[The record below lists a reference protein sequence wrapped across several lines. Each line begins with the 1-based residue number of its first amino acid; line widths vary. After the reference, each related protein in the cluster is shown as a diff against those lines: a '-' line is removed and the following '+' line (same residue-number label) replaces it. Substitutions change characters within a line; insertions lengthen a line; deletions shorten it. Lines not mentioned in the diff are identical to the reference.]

1 MQPRAAPFRL
11 RYMRTS
17 ARIAAGAAAAALLA
31 AACGSVAAP
40 QTASPGGE
48 SAVMGTAA
56 REPAADPR
64 PYGAAD
70 TSFGLSVLG
79 AWCRED
85 PQANL
90 VLSPASLATGLGMA
104 YLGARA
110 GTAQVMAR
118 VLHVPA
124 AGSPALEAGLHAR
137 SAALRGLDGPGVT
150 VAESDQLWTDPSL
163 RTTAGYLDAIASS
176 YGAGLMRVPLLT
188 DPGFAASRIDAAIA
202 AATRGHIP
210 QLLTSRDLNGSGWV
224 LTDALY
230 LSADWASPFQARRTR
245 PGTFTTAAGQHVS
258 AQFLN
263 GGGFSVGSSGG
274 WTGVSLPYRGG
285 KLAMIALLPGSGSAG
300 CPALSAGT
308 LGQIRAA
315 MSRGAG
321 GLADISLPK
330 VRLSSQASLQQLLTG
345 LGMGAAFRQGADFS
359 ALSPQACCIGT
370 VMHAATLQVAEK
382 GTAASAATAVGIM
395 PTAIQAPLRSIVFN
409 RPYLLLVTDTRTG
422 EPLFLARVASP
433 V

>member
-1 MQPRAAPFRL
+1 MQPSRALFRL

-17 ARIAAGAAAAALLA
+17 AQIVASVLVAATLAAG
-31 AACGSVAAP
+31 CGSVAAP
-40 QTASPGGE
+40 RTASPGGE
-48 SAVMGTAA
+48 SVVMGTAA

-70 TSFGLSVLG
+70 TAFGLSVLG
-79 AWCRED
+79 AWCRQD

-104 YLGARA
+104 YLGARG
-110 GTAQVMAR
+110 GTAQAMAR
-118 VLHVPA
+118 VLHLPA
-124 AGSPALEAGLHAR
+124 SGSPALEAGLHAR
-137 SAALRGLDGPGVT
+137 SAALRGLEGPGVT
-150 VAESDQLWTDPSL
+150 LAESDQLWTDPSL
-163 RTTAGYLDAIASS
+163 RTTTGYLDAIASS
-176 YGAGLMRVPLLT
+176 YDAGLVRVPLLT
-188 DPGFAASRIDAAIA
+188 DPAFAASRIDAAIA
-202 AATRGHIP
+202 TATRGHIP

-230 LSADWASPFQARRTR
+230 LDADWASPFQARQTR
-245 PGTFTTAAGQHVS
+245 PGTFTTAAGQHVT
-258 AQFLN
+258 AQFLH
-263 GGGFSVGSSGG
+263 GGGFRVGSAGG

-285 KLAMIALLPGSGSAG
+285 KLAMIALLPGSRSGG

-308 LGQIRAA
+308 LGQITAA

-330 VRLSSQASLQQLLTG
+330 VSLTSKASLQRLLTG
-345 LGMGAAFRQGADFS
+345 LGMGVAFTPGADFS
-359 ALSPQACCIGT
+359 GLSPQACCIGT

-382 GTAASAATAVGIM
+382 GTVASAATAVGVL
-395 PTAIQAPLRSIVFN
+395 PTAIQAPLRSIVFD
-409 RPYLLLVTDTRTG
+409 RPYLLLVTDTSTG
-422 EPLFLARVASP
+422 EPLFLARVASA

>member
-1 MQPRAAPFRL
+1 
-11 RYMRTS
+11 
-17 ARIAAGAAAAALLA
+17 
-31 AACGSVAAP
+31 
-40 QTASPGGE
+40 
-48 SAVMGTAA
+48 
-56 REPAADPR
+56 
-64 PYGAAD
+64 
-70 TSFGLSVLG
+70 VLG
-79 AWCRED
+79 AWCRRD

-104 YLGARA
+104 YLGARG
-110 GTAQVMAR
+110 GTTQAMAR
-118 VLHVPA
+118 VLHLPA
-124 AGSPALEAGLHAR
+124 AGPAALEAGLHAR
-137 SAALRGLDGPGVT
+137 SAALRGLEGPGVT
-150 VAESDQLWTDPSL
+150 LAESDQLWTDPSL
-163 RTTAGYLDAIASS
+163 RTTTGYLDAIASS
-176 YGAGLMRVPLLT
+176 YGAGLVRLPLLT
-188 DPGFAASRIDAAIA
+188 DPGVAASRIDAAIA

-230 LSADWASPFQARRTR
+230 LDADWASPFQARQTR
-245 PGTFTTAAGQHVS
+245 PGAFTTAAAQHVT

-263 GGGFSVGSSGG
+263 GGGFRVGSAGG

-308 LGQIRAA
+308 VGQITAA
-315 MSRGAG
+315 VSRGAG

-330 VRLSSQASLQQLLTG
+330 VSLSSQASLQQLLTG
-345 LGMGAAFRQGADFS
+345 LGMGVAFGQGADFPG
-359 ALSPQACCIGT
+359 LSPQACCIGM

-382 GTAASAATAVGIM
+382 GTVASAATAVGIL
-395 PTAIQAPLRSIVFN
+395 PTAIQAPLRSIVFD